1 MFSCVA
7 VLIFSRLDAFSSFPT
22 ILVTYFETSLGSWNL
37 KIYKLY
43 NDPSDPDKYD
53 LDLYNNGVIYHCFVL
68 LVNMVLF
75 LNFVIAILSA
85 TFAYYEN
92 KQLGLYYEVIVG
104 LFPSMEYD
112 DRYGA
117 VVCA

>member
-1 MFSCVA
+1 MNNPDVY
-7 VLIFSRLDAFSSFPT
+7 D
-22 ILVTYFETSLGSWNL
+22 EH
-37 KIYKLY
+37 LY
-43 NDPSDPDKYD
+43 GI
-53 LDLYNNGVIYHCFVL
+53 GVIYQCIVL

-85 TFAYYEN
+85 TFAFYEN